1 MLGCVYGLDEDRTF
15 VKAPGFE
22 QRVGLRQVMQRNV
35 DSQTAV
41 GGGGHI
47 FQHHFLSY
55 ASACSL

>member
-22 QRVGLRQVMQRNV
+22 QRVWIEAGDAEERGFTNC
-35 DSQTAV
+35 SWGWGSHFSTS
-41 GGGGHI
+41 
-47 FQHHFLSY
+47 FLSY